1 MEYGDD
7 VLGYQQR
14 ILEEWRHFQNGET
27 VDGTV
32 VRDCIRRSWQRCQK
46 HNVDPHVATTKALP
60 AHQFRKVQE
69 DNAFLMQSAR
79 MAMDQIFCM
88 ISGSR
93 STMVL
98 ASKEGVVL
106 HMLPAKTQGSE
117 VGSISREDIIG
128 TAGIAT
134 CLEEKQQIEIFGAE
148 HFCACRHDYVCA
160 AAPITSAK
168 GEFVGVL
175 GITSPFENYHPHTSG
190 MLKAGVYAIS
200 EQLGLRELLEEQN
213 TLMEMLDEGVIM
225 VDAQRI
231 IRSINRKAL
240 DILGFKESPLG
251 RPLTTAIQFSR
262 ATAPLIKAG
271 APFHDVDT
279 VLQQGEGVCAPC
291 VVSAAVNPS
300 RGGMILTM
308 RETRRMREFAN
319 RIAGARALFNFS
331 DILGDSPQIK
341 NAVTNARRIAETD
354 ITVLLLGE
362 SGTGKELFAQSIHNA
377 SPRKGKP
384 FVVVNCGA
392 LPHELVQSELFG
404 YTEGAFTGA
413 SRQGNP
419 GKFELA
425 DRGTIFLDEI
435 GEMPLDVQVN
445 LLRLLQNKEVTR
457 VGGKSS
463 RIVDVR
469 IIAAT
474 NRDLQKAVSEHA
486 FRADLY
492 YRLNVFPIQIP
503 GLRDRQGDIEQL
515 SHFFLTKFRQGQP
528 SPLSLDDAALEA
540 LKAYPWPGNIR
551 ELENVLER
559 SSCMVTGPVLTLH
572 DLPQDILHHT
582 EPAPMPL
589 SQPLPAGPELAEE
602 EQQIIQAL
610 QNNRGRIQPTID
622 ALNITRSTFY
632 YKLKHYGIRPANFRR
647 CGQLKSAVLSPSTS
661 AQNPLAALNIE
672 QLEALAELA
681 KQLTG
686 TR

>member
-1 MEYGDD
+1 MDYMDD

-14 ILEEWRHFQNGET
+14 ILEEWRHFQNGEA

-32 VRDCIRRSWQRCQK
+32 VRECVLRSWQRCRK
-46 HNVDPHVATTKALP
+46 KNVDPYGSRTKALP
-60 AHQFRKVQE
+60 PHECRKAQAE
-69 DNAFLMQSAR
+69 NAFLMQSAR
-79 MAMDQIFCM
+79 MAMDQIWCM
-88 ISGSR
+88 ISGSQ

-106 HMLPAKTQGSE
+106 HMLPGDVPESG
-117 VGSISREDIIG
+117 VGCISREEIIG

-134 CLEEKQQIEIFGAE
+134 CLEERKQIEIFGAE
-148 HFCACRHDYVCA
+148 HFCASRHNFVCA

-175 GITSPFENYHPHTSG
+175 GITSPFETYHPHTSG

-200 EQLGLRELLEEQN
+200 EQLGLRELLDEQN
-213 TLMEMLDEGVIM
+213 TLMEMLDEGVI
-225 VDAQRI
+225 VADAQHV
-231 IRSINRKAL
+231 IRSINRKAM

-251 RPLTTAIQFSR
+251 RQLTSAIQFSR

-271 APFHDVDT
+271 TAFHDVDT
-279 VLQQGEGVCAPC
+279 VLQQGEGVSAPC

-319 RIAGARALFNFS
+319 RITGARALFTFS
-331 DILGDSPQIK
+331 DILGDSQQIRK
-341 NAVTNARRIAETD
+341 AVTDARRIAEAD

-377 SPRKGKP
+377 GPRKGKP

-425 DRGTIFLDEI
+425 DGGTIFLDEI

-457 VGGKSS
+457 VGGKTS

-474 NRDLQKAVSEHA
+474 NRDLQKAVRERA

-492 YRLNVFPIQIP
+492 YRLNVFPINIP
-503 GLRDRQGDIEQL
+503 PLRERQGDVERL
-515 SHFFLTKFRQGQP
+515 ARFFLGKFRRGGA
-528 SPLSLDDAALEA
+528 SPLSIAPEALEA
-540 LKAYPWPGNIR
+540 LKAYLWPGNIR

-559 SSCMVTGPVLTLH
+559 SSCTAAGPLLTLH
-572 DLPQDILHHT
+572 DLPQDILNCT
-582 EPAPMPL
+582 EQPAAPP
-589 SQPLPAGPELAEE
+589 PPETPAENE
-602 EQQIIQAL
+602 EQALFVQAL
-610 QNNRGRIQPTID
+610 RANRGRIQPTIES
-622 ALNITRSTFY
+622 LNITRSTFY
-632 YKLKHYGIRPANFRR
+632 YKLKQYGIRPADFRR
-647 CGQLKSAVLSPSTS
+647 CGRMKPVEQDPPYAPQS
-661 AQNPLAALNIE
+661 PLAALSTE

-681 KQLTG
+681 KQLSA